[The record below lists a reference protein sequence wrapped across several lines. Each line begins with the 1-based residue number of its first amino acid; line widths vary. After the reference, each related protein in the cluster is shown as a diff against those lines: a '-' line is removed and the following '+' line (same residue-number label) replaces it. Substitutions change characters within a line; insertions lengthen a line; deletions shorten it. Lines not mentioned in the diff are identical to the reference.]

1 MSVMPGALMFRMVVI
16 IFMEPIIDEAPI
28 ICTEKIK
35 NVTVGGAYSVDKGA

>member
-1 MSVMPGALMFRMVVI
+1 MSVIPGALIFKIVVI

-28 ICTEKIK
+28 MCTEKMK

>member
-1 MSVMPGALMFRMVVI
+1 MRVIPGALIFKIVVI
-16 IFMEPIIDEAPI
+16 MFMEPIIDEAPI